1 VRAYVWRCR
10 KRVDPSAFLLRKGTA
25 YKSPERGGGSRI
37 KKRPGPGPGR
47 AGPGEMVQVTVT
59 RV

>member
-1 VRAYVWRCR
+1 MRAYVWRCR

-37 KKRPGPGPGR
+37 KKRPGRWYRSLSRVFEEP
-47 AGPGEMVQVTVT
+47 VQVEP
-59 RV
+59 